1 MTVETLTY
9 VALAER
15 LKISPEAAR
24 SFSKRLRLPRIR
36 SNDGKT
42 LVTVDLDEVR
52 HKPMPA
58 RSSGGG
64 PAITGVVATI
74 NTRIEALQ
82 TELAK
87 VEAAAAGHRADFER
101 ERDRA
106 ECLVSEL
113 LAATADMMEAKE
125 TAAKL
130 EGELVTLRSLLKPAP
145 LSWWRWLRTTA

>member
-1 MTVETLTY
+1 VTVETLTY

-24 SFSKRLRLPRIR
+24 SFSKRLRLQRTR

-58 RSSGGG
+58 RSSGGN
-64 PAITGVVATI
+64 PAITGVVATLKA
-74 NTRIEALQ
+74 RIEALQ
-82 TELAK
+82 AELAK
-87 VEAAAAGHRADFER
+87 LEAAAAGHRADFER

-106 ECLVSEL
+106 ELLVSEV

-130 EGELVTLRSLLKPAP
+130 EGELVALRSLLQHKPMT
-145 LSWWRWLRTTA
+145 WWRWLRTVG